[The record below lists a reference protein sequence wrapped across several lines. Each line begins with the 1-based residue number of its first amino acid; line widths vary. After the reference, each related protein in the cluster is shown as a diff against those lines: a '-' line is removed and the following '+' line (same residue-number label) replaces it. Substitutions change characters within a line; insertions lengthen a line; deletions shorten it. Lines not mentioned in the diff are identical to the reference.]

1 MGTIFVAYGERDGRT
16 EILEFAVD
24 QATAGDHEL
33 YVYHVQEAP
42 SESAAEVRTEIE
54 TAVQERDP
62 FLVYDIEIERAD
74 GRSGTS
80 SRSKQELLL
89 EAIFEND
96 RDFDYVV
103 MGEVPRGPLEG
114 ITHSSMTE
122 AVLKTHDIPV
132 TLVPI

>member
-16 EILEFAVD
+16 EILEFALD
-24 QATAGDHEL
+24 QATRCDHEVF
-33 YVYHVQEAP
+33 VYHIQEAE
-42 SESAAEVRTEIE
+42 SESVDEVRTEIE
-54 TAVQERDP
+54 TTVQERDA
-62 FLVYDIEIERAD
+62 FLVYDIEIERVD
-74 GRSGTS
+74 GRAGS
-80 SRSKQELLL
+80 SARSKQELLL
-89 EAIFEND
+89 EAIFESD

-103 MGEVPRGPLEG
+103 MGEIRRGPLEG